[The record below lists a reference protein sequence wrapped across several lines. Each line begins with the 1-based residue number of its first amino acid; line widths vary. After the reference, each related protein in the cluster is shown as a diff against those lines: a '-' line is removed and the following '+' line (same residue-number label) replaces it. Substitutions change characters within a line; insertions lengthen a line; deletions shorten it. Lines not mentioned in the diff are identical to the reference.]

1 MPTIHLCFLP
11 SPHRFFDRA
20 GCGYIKGEDLRRLLN
35 LLGLSL
41 TYRTVKELMYTAL
54 DASARATSAAGRN
67 SHPDRFYYRDLTDVE
82 VPQPVK
88 KAAVGAE
95 EAVVAV
101 AVGEG
106 GAADP
111 GAAEMA
117 VDVAEVDGE
126 VAAAGN
132 EAAAPEAGVVVAQ
145 ELAAADDAQPV
156 EVTEAV

>member
-1 MPTIHLCFLP
+1 
-11 SPHRFFDRA
+11 
-20 GCGYIKGEDLRRLLN
+20 
-35 LLGLSL
+35 
-41 TYRTVKELMYTAL
+41 MYTAL
-54 DASARATSAAGRN
+54 DVSARATSAAGRN

-101 AVGEG
+101 AVG